1 MKTLKSDPPDTVS
14 IPRISVIIPARND
27 AAALGQTLDYLD
39 GLVRNDA
46 VEVIVAA
53 SGDPGGTERAVAGR
67 AKLLWPSGSTRSA
80 LMNAGAETARGEILF
95 FLHADSF
102 PPASVFELI
111 DQALSSNDVAGGAFE
126 HLFVERGWS
135 LRTITWINRI
145 RYRLT
150 RNYYGDQGIFVRA
163 ALFREMDGYKDL
175 WVLEDLEFTQRLKRV
190 GRSILIPVPVLT
202 SGRRLLA
209 RGPWRTFCFIVWL
222 LFLHTMRLDTQRHAE
237 RWRGPGDSPPGSPC
251 PRGRLQQGV
260 C

>member
-67 AKLLWPSGSTRSA
+67 AKLLWPSGSTRST

-126 HLFVERGWS
+126 HLFVSEPPCSAKWTG
-135 LRTITWINRI
+135 T
-145 RYRLT
+145 
-150 RNYYGDQGIFVRA
+150 
-163 ALFREMDGYKDL
+163 
-175 WVLEDLEFTQRLKRV
+175 
-190 GRSILIPVPVLT
+190 
-202 SGRRLLA
+202 
-209 RGPWRTFCFIVWL
+209 RTFGSWKISNSPSASSG
-222 LFLHTMRLDTQRHAE
+222 LDD
-237 RWRGPGDSPPGSPC
+237 PS
-251 PRGRLQQGV
+251 
-260 C
+260 